1 MTAKD
6 EREMFSPEQEI
17 DFMYLIVV
25 REKTQKEVHQHYNI
39 GLSALKTRIANIKET
54 LKTVTYIE
62 DTISYSELRTLD
74 RKLVRRLIKDSLLP
88 PVKKNKTTKTTITST
103 PTTALLASI
112 SESTPFGTLPPIS
125 IAFRNSLDN
134 SGVAATEQLSDS
146 LTHQRQHKT
155 ARLMKPDNTMNSPT
169 TNVGALRH
177 QLGTKKAKDSIK
189 LPQIETNAKSKPKK
203 LVLRGIPDATSF
215 VTNNQKAKISKP
227 FHFLEHEQSSSEDED
242 G

>member
-6 EREMFSPEQEI
+6 EREMFSPKQEI

-25 REKTQKEVHQHYNI
+25 REKTQKEVHQQYHI

-62 DTISYSELRTLD
+62 DTISYSELSTLD
-74 RKLVRRLIKDSLLP
+74 SKLVRRLVKDSLLP

-112 SESTPFGTLPPIS
+112 SESTPFVTLPPIS

-134 SGVAATEQLSDS
+134 SGVASTEQLSDS
-146 LTHQRQHKT
+146 LTHQRQHK
-155 ARLMKPDNTMNSPT
+155 
-169 TNVGALRH
+169 
-177 QLGTKKAKDSIK
+177 KKKNLYIFIK
-189 LPQIETNAKSKPKK
+189 
-203 LVLRGIPDATSF
+203 
-215 VTNNQKAKISKP
+215 
-227 FHFLEHEQSSSEDED
+227 
-242 G
+242 